1 KGKPLNEMPK
11 HMFNTTADWEVSD
24 QFSSWA
30 RLNYRS
36 KTSDYLSR
44 TAMAKGKPAYTMV
57 DVGVNYKPTQNV
69 AIAAGVYNLLDKE
82 IDTET
87 YSYVLDGRRYNLGLT
102 YSF

>member
-1 KGKPLNEMPK
+1 ML
-11 HMFNTTADWEVSD
+11 
-24 QFSSWA
+24 
-30 RLNYRS
+30 
-36 KTSDYLSR
+36 
-44 TAMAKGKPAYTMV
+44 

-87 YSYVLDGRRYNLGLT
+87 YGYVLDGRRYNLGLT

>member
-1 KGKPLNEMPK
+1 MRDANAHAGAENGRQRCLRRLRAIP
-11 HMFNTTADWEVSD
+11 
-24 QFSSWA
+24 QF
-30 RLNYRS
+30 RR
-36 KTSDYLSR
+36 
-44 TAMAKGKPAYTMV
+44 
-57 DVGVNYKPTQNV
+57 GVANV